1 MGQIQNSLNSV
12 ASTVEGSVKSL
23 LLKKM
28 KSASETPQ
36 VENKP
41 VKTPNIQPL
50 GNSQPTSFGGSMPT
64 SPSDSLNYSTDY
76 QRYAP
81 MPYDK
86 QKAQTAKQ
94 KLNIQL
100 MNIKDLQRLMG
111 VI

>member
-12 ASTVEGSVKSL
+12 ANTVEGSVKSL

-41 VKTPNIQPL
+41 VETPNIQPL
-50 GNSQPTSFGGSMPT
+50 GNIQPTSFGGSMPT

-81 MPYDK
+81 KPYDK
-86 QKAQTAKQ
+86 EKAKIAK
-94 KLNIQL
+94 KNLNVQML
-100 MNIKDLQRLMG
+100 TVRDLRRLMG